1 MITPNFWP
9 VVYMKTRVKTNTMN
23 PQTRTHHGGALRGH
37 QGGMWWDSCV
47 NRLRDMTVY
56 LSLSIKQPG
65 ARMQG
70 PWETLTPR
78 PSHRA
83 VHLLSL
89 SSHVKTVHK
98 IFMDQG
104 ASVSELM
111 ILWAATG
118 EAPLD
123 LSGEHR
129 DPCDHQIISFIGE
142 EDFTELQWR
151 KI

>member
-1 MITPNFWP
+1 
-9 VVYMKTRVKTNTMN
+9 
-23 PQTRTHHGGALRGH
+23 
-37 QGGMWWDSCV
+37 
-47 NRLRDMTVY
+47 
-56 LSLSIKQPG
+56 
-65 ARMQG
+65 
-70 PWETLTPR
+70 
-78 PSHRA
+78 
-83 VHLLSL
+83 
-89 SSHVKTVHK
+89 
-98 IFMDQG
+98 MDQG

-151 KI
+151 KIWIVFLHYDAQKLNVMKSILGLSVILQFKSLGSVFFFFNTFIQ